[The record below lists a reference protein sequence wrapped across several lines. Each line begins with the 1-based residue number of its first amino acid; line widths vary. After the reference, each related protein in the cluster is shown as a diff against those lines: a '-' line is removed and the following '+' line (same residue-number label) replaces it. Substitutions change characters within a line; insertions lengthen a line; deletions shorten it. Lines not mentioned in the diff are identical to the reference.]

1 LKPKWMPDVKD
12 ISIKIIADVESGKI
26 IGGQAIGEAGTDMRI
41 NLIALAIKKDMT
53 LEEFSTIEL
62 AYCPPV
68 SELYDFFLN
77 AT

>member
-1 LKPKWMPDVKD
+1 
-12 ISIKIIADVESGKI
+12 
-26 IGGQAIGEAGTDMRI
+26 MRV

-68 SELYDFFLN
+68 SELYDPLLM
-77 AT
+77 AIDAALRRQQALKRRR